1 MGVRGINLMDGD
13 EVVGMQLNSQGY
25 YLLVVSENGMGKRA
39 HPSVN
44 SPARTEAARV

>member
-1 MGVRGINLMDGD
+1 MDGD

-25 YLLVVSENGMGKRA
+25 YLLVVSENGMGKRT
-39 HPSVN
+39 PSVN